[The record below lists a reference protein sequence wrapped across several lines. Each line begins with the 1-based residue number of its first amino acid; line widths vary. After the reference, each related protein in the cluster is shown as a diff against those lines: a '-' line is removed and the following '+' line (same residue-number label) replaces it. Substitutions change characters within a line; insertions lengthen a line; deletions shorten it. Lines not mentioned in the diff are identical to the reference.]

1 MNPAKKDW
9 PGEIIT
15 HGSKFETTRKFVPF
29 TGHDDGYHVPYCIY
43 EILKNRKFA
52 KARTIKRPNGM
63 ESTVWSQT
71 NEFNIELL
79 PQLTADDM
87 IALDRKEGLGA
98 GYSRRYLKDLDM
110 WYYYVVKNDDILIQP
125 TNEYLNLI
133 ITGLEENFC
142 PDTTYISKIKQLL
155 C

>member
-1 MNPAKKDW
+1 M
-9 PGEIIT
+9 
-15 HGSKFETTRKFVPF
+15 F
-29 TGHDDGYHVPYCIY
+29 
-43 EILKNRKFA
+43 
-52 KARTIKRPNGM
+52 
-63 ESTVWSQT
+63 
-71 NEFNIELL
+71 
-79 PQLTADDM
+79 
-87 IALDRKEGLGA
+87 ALDRKEGLGA